1 MITLRLP
8 ALFIPSPPTAEW
20 LLFGRLPIRAYAL
33 CIISG
38 VIIGT
43 VVATR
48 RWIAR
53 GGSRDAVESVALVSV
68 PFGIVGAR
76 LYHVITDYQ
85 LYFGPGRHWY
95 RAFFIWDGG
104 LGIWG
109 GVALGA
115 FGGYLVARRR
125 RIRFWALADAL
136 APGVA
141 IAQAVGRLGN
151 WFNQE
156 LFGRPTTLPWALEI
170 APQNRPV
177 GYGQYATFH
186 PTFLY
191 ELVWDLGVAIAV
203 IALDRRLR
211 LGHGKAFM
219 LYVMF
224 YTAGRAW
231 VEGLRI
237 DPAHRFGPFR
247 LNDYV
252 SAIVFLTALICLLW
266 LIGNKPGREQVVEG
280 ERPHAVG
287 RLPGSDHAGQTPQAP
302 TAQSPTVSDRSEA
315 STRDHS
321 TKPEQCS
328 GSVERGG
335 GSPM

>member
-1 MITLRLP
+1 MIGHTLPLF
-8 ALFIPSPPTAEW
+8 FIPSPPWREW

-33 CIISG
+33 CIIAG

-43 VVATR
+43 IVATR

-53 GGSRDAVESVALVSV
+53 GGSRDAVETVALVSV

-85 LYFGPGRHWY
+85 LYFGPGRTWY

-156 LFGRPTTLPWALEI
+156 LFGRPSTLPWALKI
-170 APQNRPV
+170 DPQYRPV
-177 GYGQYATFH
+177 GYEQYATFH

-191 ELVWDLGVAIAV
+191 ELIWDVAVAIAV
-203 IALDRRLR
+203 IALDRRFR

-231 VEGLRI
+231 VESLRI
-237 DPAHRFGPFR
+237 DPAHHLGPFR

-252 SAIVFLTALICLLW
+252 SGIVFLAALLCLLW
-266 LIGNKPGREQVVEG
+266 LLRNKPGRELVVEG
-280 ERPHAVG
+280 DRSVVGERP
-287 RLPGSDHAGQTPQAP
+287 GSRAGETPPVPASDSFAALDQSEPSALDHPTTPEHDSG
-302 TAQSPTVSDRSEA
+302 TA
-315 STRDHS
+315 
-321 TKPEQCS
+321 
-328 GSVERGG
+328 ERAGG
-335 GSPM
+335 GPR